1 MPVVSTSCSTT
12 PASSRS
18 SARSIT
24 GPSPP
29 RACSNLRDA
38 RVLIRNSQSQ
48 QEGAMPHDLIIKN
61 GMVVDGS
68 GFSRYRA
75 DVAVQDGR
83 IAEIGRIRQSAETT
97 IDAEGLFVAPGIIDL
112 HTHYDVQPFWD
123 RLCTSSI
130 WHGVTTVLTGN
141 CGLTLAPLRPEHR
154 ETMLATFCCVED
166 LPVGALN
173 AVLPWTWQS
182 FDEFLQSIDIGL
194 GVNMMPLVGH
204 NPLRLSVMG
213 GGAWD
218 RAATPDEIGAMQA
231 LLRVALEEGAWGWS
245 TTNSPTHAGPQG
257 QPVPTRLAT
266 DEERV
271 ALGRTLGE
279 FNRGSSGMR
288 PPGAGRP
295 SEADQQ
301 HLLDVAQ
308 QSGRPVFFLG
318 FDAAARSYVEAAA
331 RQGAQLYNLLRVIP
345 FNPRFTLKK
354 TTYFANLDV
363 WDVAM
368 AMPFDERM
376 AYLADPDKRAELRLA
391 ATQRQRRRP
400 GVLGRLIKWDAIVVS
415 RVALAKNRALEGR
428 TLTDLAQASG
438 THVADAMLDLAI
450 EEKLETEF
458 FLQSRPPSVDVE
470 LADYVK
476 TGHAIPSQTDAGA
489 HLNTN
494 FCTAGESSYVLGEWV
509 RERQLLTLEDA
520 VRRFTFQPAR
530 IMGLGDRGLVREGM
544 VADLMVFDLSRIDVK
559 EDGDTGDGQS
569 RRARRSHLP
578 QGVDHVIVGGE
589 PVFEH
594 GKHTGAFPGRV
605 LRAPNRG

>member
-1 MPVVSTSCSTT
+1 MS
-12 PASSRS
+12 
-18 SARSIT
+18 
-24 GPSPP
+24 
-29 RACSNLRDA
+29 
-38 RVLIRNSQSQ
+38 
-48 QEGAMPHDLIIKN
+48 HDLVIRD

-75 DVAVQDGR
+75 DVAVKDGR
-83 IAEIGRIRQSAETT
+83 ITEIGRIRGPAETT

-166 LPVGALN
+166 LPVSALN
-173 AVLPWTWQS
+173 AVLPWTWRS
-182 FDEFLQSIDIGL
+182 FDEFLTAIDIGL

-213 GGAWD
+213 GAAWD
-218 RAATPDEIGAMQA
+218 RAATPDETGAMQQ
-231 LLRVALEEGAWGWS
+231 LLRTALEEGAWGWS
-245 TTNSPTHAGPQG
+245 TTVSPTHAGPQG
-257 QPVPTRLAT
+257 QPVPTRLAAD
-266 DEERV
+266 DERI

-279 FNRGSSGMR
+279 FNRGVIEIL

-295 SEADQQ
+295 DETDRQ
-301 HLLDVAQ
+301 HLFEVAQ
-308 QSGRPVFFLG
+308 ASGRPVFFLG
-318 FDAAARSYVEAAA
+318 FDASARDYVEGAA
-331 RQGAQLYNLLRVIP
+331 RQGVPLYNLLRVIP

-354 TTYFANLDV
+354 STYFANLDV

-368 AMPFDERM
+368 AAPFDERM
-376 AYLADPDKRAELRLA
+376 ALLANPEQRAALREA

-400 GVLGRLIKWDAIVVS
+400 GVLGRFIKWDAITVS
-415 RVALAKNRALEGR
+415 KTVHDKNRALEGR
-428 TLTDLAQASG
+428 TITDLAQTMG
-438 THVADAMLDLAI
+438 KHVADVMLDLAL
-450 EEKLETEF
+450 EERLETEF
-458 FLQSRPPSVDVE
+458 SVQTRAPEVDAE
-470 LADYVK
+470 LAEYVK

-520 VRRFTFQPAR
+520 IRRFTFQPAS
-530 IMGLGDRGLVREGM
+530 IMGLRDRGLVREGM
-544 VADLMVFDLSRIDVK
+544 AADLMVFDLARIDIK
-559 EDGDTGDGQS
+559 EDEITHDGPS
-569 RRARRSHLP
+569 GSPRRVQRAE
-578 QGVDHVIVGGE
+578 GVEHVIVGGK
-589 PVFEH
+589 PVLDH
-594 GKHTGAFPGRV
+594 GQHTGAFPGRV
-605 LRAPNRG
+605 LRASRQS